1 MQSNFSDIIYTKYNG
16 RAKIII
22 NRPRVLNAF
31 TNNTLHEILIALK
44 DAWTDREV
52 GVIILTGAGD
62 RAFSTGGDQTVSRT
76 LTWDTNRLGDLT
88 ELPMHDLFAQILH
101 MIRTIPKPV
110 IAAVNG
116 FAIGGGHVLHLVCDL
131 TIATST
137 AKFGQ
142 VGPKVGSFDAGFGS
156 AYLARIV
163 GEKRAREMWYLCKKY
178 SADEC
183 YRMGLVNEVVSPE
196 NLEKATEEMCDT
208 LLSHSPTALAALKM
222 SFNADSA
229 SVCGVQSM
237 AGVALG
243 MYFNTEEALEGRKA
257 FLEKRPPDYSSYR

>member
-1 MQSNFSDIIYTKYNG
+1 MIQGNFSDIVYTKYDG

-31 TNNTLHEILIALK
+31 TNNTLREIIDALR

-52 GVIILTGAGD
+52 GVVIITGAGD
-62 RAFSTGGDQTVSRT
+62 RAFSTGSDQTTHEAYANNDGSDN
-76 LTWDTNRLGDLT
+76 LSDFS
-88 ELPMHDLFAQILH
+88 MHDLFAQVLY
-101 MIRTIPKPV
+101 MIRNIPKPV

-116 FAIGGGHVLHLVCDL
+116 FAIGGGHVLHIVCDL
-131 TIATST
+131 TIASST

-142 VGPKVGSFDAGFGS
+142 VGPKVGSFDAGYGS
-156 AYLARIV
+156 AYLARII

-183 YRMGLVNEVVSPE
+183 YRMGLVNEVVAPE
-196 NLEKATEEMCDT
+196 NLEKATDEMCDT
-208 LLSHSPTALAALKM
+208 ILSHSPTALAALKM
-222 SFNADSA
+222 SFNADSS
-229 SVCGVQSM
+229 SVCGIQSM
-237 AGVALG
+237 AGLALG
-243 MYFNTEEALEGRKA
+243 MYFNTDEALEGRRA

>member
-1 MQSNFSDIIYTKYNG
+1 MQRNFSDIIYTKYNG

-31 TNNTLHEILIALK
+31 TNNTLQEILIALK
-44 DAWTDREV
+44 DAWTDKEV
-52 GVIILTGAGD
+52 GAIILTGAGD
-62 RAFSTGGDQTVSRT
+62 RAFSTGGDKSVTGVCGGIAEHPGT
-76 LTWDTNRLGDLT
+76 LT
-88 ELPMHDLFAQILH
+88 ELPMHDLFGQVLY
-101 MIRTIPKPV
+101 MIRTVPKPV

-116 FAIGGGHVLHLVCDL
+116 FAIGGGHVLHVVCDL
-131 TIATST
+131 TVASST

-142 VGPKVGSFDAGFGS
+142 VGPKVGSFDAGYGS
-156 AYLARIV
+156 AYLARVI
-163 GEKRAREMWYLCKKY
+163 GEKRAREMWYLCRKY

-196 NLEKATEEMCDT
+196 NLEKATEEMCDV

-222 SFNADSA
+222 SFNADS
-229 SVCGVQSM
+229 SSICGIQSM

-243 MYFNTEEALEGRKA
+243 MYFETDEALEGRNA
-257 FLEKRPPDYSSYR
+257 FLEKRPPDYSAYR